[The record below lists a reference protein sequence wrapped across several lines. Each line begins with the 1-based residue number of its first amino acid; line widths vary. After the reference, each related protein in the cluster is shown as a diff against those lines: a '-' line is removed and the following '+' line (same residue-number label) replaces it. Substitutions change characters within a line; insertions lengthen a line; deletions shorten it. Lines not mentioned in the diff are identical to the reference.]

1 MAGLGGF
8 AGTRTGALPRA
19 CQALPASALCL
30 TEEHSRIV
38 KTVNRETVKK
48 IEPESRDQESSESK
62 ESRIQ
67 LLAASLQGSSPAEN
81 WDFRMLN
88 VALGN
93 ATTTNGS
100 ARTVNVG
107 RPAAMAILRY
117 GTRGPMQIRVVSSE
131 GIQDQ

>member
-1 MAGLGGF
+1 M
-8 AGTRTGALPRA
+8 
-19 CQALPASALCL
+19 
-30 TEEHSRIV
+30 
-38 KTVNRETVKK
+38 
-48 IEPESRDQESSESK
+48 
-62 ESRIQ
+62 
-67 LLAASLQGSSPAEN
+67 LAASPQGSSPAEN

-117 GTRGPMQIRVVSSE
+117 GTRGPMQYTRSVQRTDSRPNSWAV
-131 GIQDQ
+131 